1 MTAKITLIWRKS
13 LRILT
18 VYLLLIVYRF
28 IQDAIRVIRVLFFFA
43 HLRADLMPTRVIS
56 TTHVDAL
63 TLAAALL
70 DAQNVIAAPTDTVY
84 GLVCA
89 YDSVAAID
97 ALYEAKGRPPE
108 KALPILLAGEDQL
121 DQVVAEVSALARG
134 LMERFWP
141 GPLTLVLPGLPHLP
155 ARLTAGM
162 DSVAVRVPDHPV
174 LRALAQASGPLASSS
189 ANRSGG
195 PDTASAQAVLAQLDG
210 LVPLILDGGTA
221 PGGIPSTVLDFD
233 RNRPGHPAGR
243 ADWGPGAGLF
253 ERTTRPMSRPL
264 LIGIDASRAL
274 RARRTG
280 TERYSLEIIQ
290 HLLALPQAAQHTW
303 RLYADSPPPPGLFP
317 TRTPGAARENVEIQ
331 VLARPPVVDPLGP
344 TPSAIRHPPPGRLC
358 PCPRAALAN
367 LGSAAQRCHHP

>member
-1 MTAKITLIWRKS
+1 
-13 LRILT
+13 
-18 VYLLLIVYRF
+18 
-28 IQDAIRVIRVLFFFA
+28 
-43 HLRADLMPTRVIS
+43 MPTRVIS

-134 LMERFWP
+134 LMAAFWP

-162 DSVAVRVPDHPV
+162 TSVAVRVPDHPV
-174 LRALAQASGPLASSS
+174 LRALAQRSGPLASSS

-195 PDTASAQAVLAQLDG
+195 PDTASAQAVLAQLDS
-210 LVPLILDGGTA
+210 LVPLILDGGAA
-221 PGGIPSTVLDFD
+221 PVGIPSTVLDLTKPEPVILREGPIGD
-233 RNRPGHPAGR
+233 RVR
-243 ADWGPGAGLF
+243 AFL
-253 ERTTRPMSRPL
+253 S
-264 LIGIDASRAL
+264 
-274 RARRTG
+274 
-280 TERYSLEIIQ
+280 
-290 HLLALPQAAQHTW
+290 AQ
-303 RLYADSPPPPGLFP
+303 SVP
-317 TRTPGAARENVEIQ
+317 
-331 VLARPPVVDPLGP
+331 
-344 TPSAIRHPPPGRLC
+344 
-358 PCPRAALAN
+358 
-367 LGSAAQRCHHP
+367 

>member
-1 MTAKITLIWRKS
+1 MQ
-13 LRILT
+13 T
-18 VYLLLIVYRF
+18 VIANPT
-28 IQDAIRVIRVLFFFA
+28 DSTVL
-43 HLRADLMPTRVIS
+43 DQ
-56 TTHVDAL
+56 
-63 TLAAALL
+63 AAALL
-70 DAQNVIAAPTDTVY
+70 NDQQVIAAPTDTVY
-84 GLVCA
+84 GLVCC

-221 PGGIPSTVLDFD
+221 PGGIPSTVLTLTETGPVILREGPIGD
-233 RNRPGHPAGR
+233 RVRAFLSAQPA
-243 ADWGPGAGLF
+243 P
-253 ERTTRPMSRPL
+253 
-264 LIGIDASRAL
+264 
-274 RARRTG
+274 
-280 TERYSLEIIQ
+280 
-290 HLLALPQAAQHTW
+290 
-303 RLYADSPPPPGLFP
+303 
-317 TRTPGAARENVEIQ
+317 
-331 VLARPPVVDPLGP
+331 
-344 TPSAIRHPPPGRLC
+344 
-358 PCPRAALAN
+358 
-367 LGSAAQRCHHP
+367 